1 MSEDLQSIFLQED
14 KMAYYSRDCYK
25 ERAATGLLQDWC
37 YSDGTTALSLLA
49 FYLEDS
55 KPSNK
60 HYKCC

>member
-1 MSEDLQSIFLQED
+1 
-14 KMAYYSRDCYK
+14 MAYYSRDCYK
-25 ERAATGLLQDWC
+25 DRAATGLLQDWC